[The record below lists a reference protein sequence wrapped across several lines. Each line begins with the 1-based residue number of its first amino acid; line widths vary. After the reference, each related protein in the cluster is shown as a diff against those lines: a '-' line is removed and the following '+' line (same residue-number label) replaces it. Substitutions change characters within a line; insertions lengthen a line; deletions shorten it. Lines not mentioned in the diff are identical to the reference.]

1 MRYVRGK
8 LSGKKH
14 QCRGG
19 NLGVINLR
27 HLYREGQASQTH
39 VLQEVCNSRPVA
51 QLDTSVI

>member
-8 LSGKKH
+8 LSGKKY

-39 VLQEVCNSRPVA
+39 ALQEVCNGRPVA